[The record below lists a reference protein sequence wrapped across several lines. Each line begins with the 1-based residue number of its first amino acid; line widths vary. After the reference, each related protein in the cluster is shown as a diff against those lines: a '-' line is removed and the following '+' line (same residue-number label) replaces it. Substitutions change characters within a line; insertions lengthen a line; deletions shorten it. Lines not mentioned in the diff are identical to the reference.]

1 MAHTTIARS
10 PATVP
15 PTLYGPPVLRVPL
28 HIKLAV
34 SYLLVVGVVLVP
46 TAVYLQTSLRKG
58 QRHAVRVELQGELR
72 DLTAR
77 LDAAPPDQLSARI
90 DILCGALP
98 MRMTVVDPSGR
109 VVCDSRYAN
118 LRNHGDREEVRQAF
132 ADAEGFAL
140 RPSATTGE
148 MALYVARRFPS
159 HGPVRGV
166 IRLSRHVSAIDAAS
180 VEVATVVRQTSAIA
194 LTVAALLSLLAAM
207 VASRPLRHM
216 AQAAR
221 SFSEGDFAAE
231 LPTPSDD
238 EIGEVA
244 QALDHLASQLRGKLL
259 ASGADRST
267 LFALMDELPVGLILY
282 GADRRPTRVNGL
294 ARRLLGLRPHDEQA
308 RCAEL
313 TELPGCREAVD
324 RVIDDGFTREVN
336 LSPPWRVG
344 GPCRA
349 RWVAAYA
356 PDGQRSPALV
366 LLDAGAASDLAAAR
380 AMIARC
386 AEVLREVAAAS
397 DPEAVTARAGELG
410 RAAEA
415 LLPVGPPTH
424 EGVEV
429 VAIGTL
435 LRAAQEAL
443 ASRLAAEGL
452 RLDASGADHTL
463 AVVEIDGRA
472 RRAVEGLLAWAVDA
486 RAGALTVR
494 VRVTAAEGAA
504 RVIVRGSAEAPSPG
518 AELIGWLGPMGGSV
532 GERVNEDQV
541 ERWVSLALA

>member
-1 MAHTTIARS
+1 M
-10 PATVP
+10 
-15 PTLYGPPVLRVPL
+15 RVPL

-34 SYLLVVGVVLVP
+34 SYLLVVGLVLVP

-58 QRHAVRVELQGELR
+58 QRHTVRVELQSELR
-72 DLTAR
+72 NITAR
-77 LDAAPPDQLSARI
+77 LDAAPPEELLSRI

-98 MRMTVVDPSGR
+98 LRMTVVDVAGR
-109 VVCDSRYAN
+109 VICDSQHAS
-118 LRNHGDREEVRQAF
+118 LGNHGDREEIRTAF
-132 ADAEGFAL
+132 AEAEGSSL
-140 RPSATTGE
+140 RQSATTDE
-148 MALYVARRFPS
+148 LTLYVARRFPS
-159 HGPVRGV
+159 HGPARGV
-166 IRLSRHVSAIDAAS
+166 IRLSRPVSSVDAAS
-180 VEVATVVRQTSAIA
+180 VEAATVVRQTSAIA
-194 LTVAALLSLLAAM
+194 LTVAALLSLLAAL

-216 AQAAR
+216 ALAAR

-244 QALDHLASQLRGKLL
+244 QALEHLASQLRGKLL

-282 GADRRPTRVNGL
+282 GADRRATRVNGV

-313 TELPGCREAVD
+313 PELSGCREAVD
-324 RVIDDGFTREVN
+324 RVIEDGFTREVD
-336 LSPPWRVG
+336 LAPSWRQG
-344 GPCRA
+344 PPCRA

-366 LLDAGAASDLAAAR
+366 LLDASGSRDLAASR
-380 AMIARC
+380 AMIEQCVA
-386 AEVLREVAAAS
+386 VLRDVAVGRDA
-397 DPEAVTARAGELG
+397 EATAARAGGLS

-424 EGVEV
+424 AGVEV
-429 VAIGTL
+429 VAIGAL
-435 LRAAQEAL
+435 LHAAQEVLSA
-443 ASRLAAEGL
+443 RLAAEAT
-452 RLDASGADHTL
+452 RIDSSGADVTL

-472 RRAVEGLLAWAVDA
+472 RRAIEGLLAWAIDA
-486 RAGALTVR
+486 RAGAHIVR
-494 VRVTAAEGAA
+494 VRVQAVDGAA
-504 RVIVRGSAEAPSPG
+504 RVIVRGSADVAAPD
-518 AELIGWLGPMGGSV
+518 AALTAWLGPMGGAV

-541 ERWVSLALA
+541 ERWVSLALS